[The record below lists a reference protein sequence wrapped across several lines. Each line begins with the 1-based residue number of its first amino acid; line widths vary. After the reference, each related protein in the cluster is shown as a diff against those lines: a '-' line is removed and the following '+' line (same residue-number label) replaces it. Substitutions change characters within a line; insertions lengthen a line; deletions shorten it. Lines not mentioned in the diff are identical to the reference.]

1 VEFPI
6 SGIECPAFLPPLAGF
21 CVAALTSAGGLS
33 GAFLLLPFQV
43 SVLGFT
49 TPAVTPTNLLFNI
62 VAAPGGVY
70 GYAAQ
75 RRMHWPL
82 AWTLIAG
89 TLPGIFLG
97 ALIRIRYLPDP
108 RSFKFFVGCVL
119 LYVGAR
125 LLMSV
130 RRPLPCD
137 EDAPVEEQGRRFNR
151 LATAVLAVAVGLV
164 GGIYGIGGGAIIAP
178 FLVAVLHMPVC
189 AVAGSALLT
198 TFVTSAAGVGAFE
211 LIAQLGYGVPV
222 RPDWALGALFGAG
235 GLAGTYTGARLQKHL
250 PERWLR
256 LGLGLLVGGLA
267 LSYIVAF
274 FLR

>member
-1 VEFPI
+1 VHFPI
-6 SGIECPAFLPPLAGF
+6 SGIDCPVFVLPLAGF
-21 CVAALTSAGGLS
+21 CVSALTSAAGLS

-43 SVLGFT
+43 SVLHFT
-49 TPAVTPTNLLFNI
+49 SPAVTSTNLLFNI

-70 GYAAQ
+70 GYASQ

-108 RSFKFFVGCVL
+108 RAFKLFVGCVL

-125 LLMSV
+125 LVVSV
-130 RRPLPCD
+130 RRALPCD
-137 EDAPVEEQGRRFNR
+137 DDAKVEDQGRKFNR
-151 LATAVLAVAVGLV
+151 LATAALAVAVGLV
-164 GGIYGIGGGAIIAP
+164 GGIYGIGGGAIVAP

-189 AVAGSALLT
+189 AAAGAALLT

-211 LIAQLGYGVPV
+211 LIAQLGHDIPV
-222 RPDWALGALFGAG
+222 RPDWALGALFGAA
-235 GLAGTYTGARLQKHL
+235 GLAGTYTGARLQKHV
-250 PERWLR
+250 PER
-256 LGLGLLVGGLA
+256 
-267 LSYIVAF
+267 
-274 FLR
+274 